1 MISAQHCHS
10 SFQHTYSQF
19 VANLWVGFQLPIQ
32 RAVPVATNKSPVLC
46 LYRVLACNLGVIHD
60 EYRTARHV
68 GMERRN
74 RIGSGSAEA
83 VE

>member
-1 MISAQHCHS
+1 M
-10 SFQHTYSQF
+10 
-19 VANLWVGFQLPIQ
+19 
-32 RAVPVATNKSPVLC
+32 ATNKSPVLC
-46 LYRVLACNLGVIHD
+46 LDRVLACNLGVVHD

-68 GMERRN
+68 GMERRD